1 MGLVSWVVEDKWA
14 REERLPSSCSITKSH
29 PHRKRRINALS
40 MSVVSTLKL
49 GLEHLA
55 VMGVGEVPSR

>member
-1 MGLVSWVVEDKWA
+1 MTRKKIYKENKFSDL
-14 REERLPSSCSITKSH
+14 KSYSLNS
-29 PHRKRRINALS
+29 HRKRRINAES
-40 MSVVSTLKL
+40 MSVVSTLKI